1 VILEARELSKA
12 YTRGDVPFL
21 AVDKAT
27 LSARKGEF
35 ICIVGRS
42 GSGKSTLLNM
52 LAGLLTPDSGSIA
65 FDGRAYGDMNDDAI
79 SFLRNTRLGYIMQG
93 YSVLPNFTV
102 LQNVIIPHLL
112 FKRDENPAEKAL
124 ALLERVG
131 IRRLSEQYPSRLSG
145 GELRRVSIARALLAS
160 PDLLLADEPTGDLD
174 EETASEI
181 TRLFASIAEAGTA
194 VVMVT
199 HDSDAA
205 AGADRRLVMRAGVL
219 APD

>member
-12 YTRGDVPFL
+12 YTRGDLPFL

-112 FKRDENPAEKAL
+112 FKRDDDPAERAL
-124 ALLERVG
+124 ALLDLVG